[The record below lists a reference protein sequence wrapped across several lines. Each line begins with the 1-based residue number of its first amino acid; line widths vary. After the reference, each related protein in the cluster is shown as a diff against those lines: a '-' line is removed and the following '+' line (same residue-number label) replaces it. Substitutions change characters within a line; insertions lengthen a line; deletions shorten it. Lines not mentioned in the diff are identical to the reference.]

1 MSEQTNILYQD
12 KIPAIAVPKV
22 IDVASRLDI
31 DPNDL
36 MIVMYAESRFST
48 TIKNSIGCVGLI
60 QFCPDVSGGTTK
72 RIGDTVY
79 KLSDIQKMTWNQQLE
94 LCYEYWKPYKNYIY
108 NVYDLYLA
116 TFYPLAFK
124 KDDNFK
130 FGSQVSESMAKKI
143 ASQNPAISKGSTYI
157 TKPIFKDYV
166 KANLIRAGVDSKYLI
181 DKKNNFRIIRKVFSR
196 NALPITMFS
205 TLIIGSTIYLIVNRK
220 QLKD

>member
-36 MIVMYAESRFST
+36 MIVFYAESRFST

-60 QFCPDVSGGTTK
+60 QFCPDVKGGTTK
-72 RIGDTVY
+72 RIGDTAY

-130 FGSQVSESMAKKI
+130 FGSQISEAMVRTI
-143 ASQNPAISKGSTYI
+143 ASQNPAISKGSPYI
-157 TKPIFKDYV
+157 TKHIFRDYV
-166 KANLIRAGVDSKYLI
+166 KANLIKAGVDAKYLTNE
-181 DKKNNFRIIRKVFSR
+181 KSNFRIIRKVFSR
-196 NALPITMFS
+196 NVLPITMFS
-205 TLIIGSTIYLIVNRK
+205 TLIIGSTIYLVVNRK
-220 QLKD
+220 QLKS